1 VASSSDFW
9 LDSQVLCWIGLEKG
23 VYVCAWV
30 FVGSSLVYMYG
41 KCGIVEDAMKVFDG
55 IGKKKIFKNVKVVI
69 KENKK
74 NYEK

>member
-1 VASSSDFW
+1 
-9 LDSQVLCWIGLEKG
+9 
-23 VYVCAWV
+23 
-30 FVGSSLVYMYG
+30 MYG